1 MQAATPINIVTGNYE
16 FPCLIIIDDE
26 EWWDRYGR
34 QVEANWETLRIRRYS
49 SLDTAGLAALATD
62 PTWSNEGLF
71 AFLEGLRRLAVIDI
85 AGRTAA
91 PAVEV
96 EFWMADNWHIGN
108 AATDGEDFRGWIVGH
123 FINGDT
129 APIRT
134 SEDVEIKWSVHPAGE
149 ERASWQSA
157 EHRTTALILIAGRFH
172 IDSSVDSYTLSKQGD
187 YAMWCSDVG
196 HSWRAISDSSVVTIR
211 WPSTSI

>member
-1 MQAATPINIVTGNYE
+1 MQAATPINIVTGDYE

-26 EWWDRYGR
+26 EWWDRYGH

-108 AATDGEDFRGWIVGH
+108 AATDGEDFRGGSSATSS
-123 FINGDT
+123 T
-129 APIRT
+129 ATPPPSAPPRT
-134 SEDVEIKWSVHPAGE
+134 SRSSGASTQPARSVPAG
-149 ERASWQSA
+149 RV
-157 EHRTTALILIAGRFH
+157 R
-172 IDSSVDSYTLSKQGD
+172 
-187 YAMWCSDVG
+187 
-196 HSWRAISDSSVVTIR
+196 
-211 WPSTSI
+211 SIVQQY